1 MAAAASHDLL
11 PAALPVF
18 PLTGSLLLPGNWLPL
33 NVFEPRYRNLVEDA
47 IGKRPDRPVR
57 GRRAEAECGDRR
69 RAPAGG
75 GREQATGEDR
85 ARRQRGDDRDPG
97 DLGGSRAL
105 GNPGDSGDRP
115 GPGWIGMIQ
124 PRVPQ
129 QDNWPALDAPPANP
143 ELYTVGCAGRIE
155 RCEPQPDGRYLV
167 LLKGVSRFRVRRE
180 LALRRGYRRVAAD
193 YAEFAADLGEPAV
206 ALDPAPLLRA
216 LRAFGQKQGLS
227 FDFDVLAA
235 LSGVALLNGLAVA
248 LPIPPAEKQLLLEA
262 EGPHQ
267 RQQLLLT
274 LMGMGV
280 EPPGSGDYY
289 APPVVH

>member
-1 MAAAASHDLL
+1 MAAAAAASDDLL

-47 IGKRPDRPVR
+47 MGKRRDRQRR
-57 GRRAEAECGDRR
+57 GRRRDADTGD
-69 RAPAGG
+69 
-75 GREQATGEDR
+75 T
-85 ARRQRGDDRDPG
+85 
-97 DLGGSRAL
+97 
-105 GNPGDSGDRP
+105 GDRP
-115 GPGWIGMIQ
+115 GPSWIGMIQ
-124 PRVPQ
+124 PRLPQ
-129 QDNWPALDAPPANP
+129 QDNWPALDAAPTHP

-180 LALRRGYRRVAAD
+180 LALRHGYRRVAAD
-193 YAEFAADLGEPAV
+193 YSEFAADLGEQEV
-206 ALDPAPLLRA
+206 ELDPAPVLRA
-216 LRAFGQKQGLS
+216 LRAFGQQQGLS

-235 LSGVALLNGLAVA
+235 LTGVALLNGLAVA
-248 LPIPPAEKQLLLEA
+248 LPFPPAEKQLLLEA

-280 EPPGSGDYY
+280 DPPSSGDYY

>member
-1 MAAAASHDLL
+1 MAAAADASSDDLL
-11 PAALPVF
+11 PAALAVF

-33 NVFEPRYRNLVEDA
+33 NVFELRYRNLVEDVL
-47 IGKRPDRPVR
+47 GKRPDRQR
-57 GRRAEAECGDRR
+57 HRIDLDQGDRR

-75 GREQATGEDR
+75 GREQAAGEDR
-85 ARRQRGDDRDPG
+85 AGLQHADDRDPG
-97 DLGGSRAL
+97 DHDSSRDLGS
-105 GNPGDSGDRP
+105 PGGP
-115 GPGWIGMIQ
+115 GGPGWIGMIQ

-129 QDNWPALDAPPANP
+129 PDNWPALDAPPANP
-143 ELYTVGCAGRIE
+143 ELYSVGCAGRIE
-155 RCEPQPDGRYLV
+155 RCEPQPDGRYLI
-167 LLKGVSRFRVRRE
+167 LLKGVCRFRVRRE
-180 LALRRGYRRVAAD
+180 LARRRGYRRVAAD
-193 YAEFAADLGEPAV
+193 YAEFAADRGEPAV
-206 ALDPAPLLRA
+206 ELDPASLLRA

-248 LPIPPAEKQLLLEA
+248 LPFPPAEKQLLLEA

-267 RQQLLLT
+267 RQLLLLT

-280 EPPGSGDYY
+280 EPPGSGDSF